1 MISQFPNHIN
11 TCKLQN
17 ELNIVNIMYQELEL
31 KKKFKK
37 KGIFLSVPVMLQPMI
52 RGIMVG
58 MKNSDLQ
65 FSLGMVF

>member
-37 KGIFLSVPVMLQPMI
+37 KGIFLSVPVMLQPI